1 MYKVHFK
8 LFDEEGNYILDNISD
23 RGFLVKRDSVK
34 KEELPMLMREL
45 CEIAEPNDSDKL
57 LDTLR
62 LCYQQL
68 DLKSLTIKETN
79 VS

>member
-23 RGFLVKRDSVK
+23 RGFLVKRDNVK

-57 LDTLR
+57 LDILR
-62 LCYQQL
+62 LCYQRL
-68 DLKSLTIKETN
+68 DLKSLTIREK
-79 VS
+79 

>member
-34 KEELPMLMREL
+34 KEELPMLMKEL

-57 LDTLR
+57 LDALR

-68 DLKSLTIKETN
+68 DLKSLTIREK
-79 VS
+79 

>member
-8 LFDEEGNYILDNISD
+8 LFNEEGNYILDNISD

-34 KEELPMLMREL
+34 KEELPILMREL
-45 CEIAEPNDSDKL
+45 CEIAEPNDGDKL

-68 DLKSLTIKETN
+68 DLKSLTIREK
-79 VS
+79 